1 MGEMLA
7 FLSENPQRGGKSKAP
22 CHYDESQWV
31 SSYMIEN
38 VGTFIFF
45 HFIAPENYLLCFMRH
60 HYLCII
66 KKGCGLRNLA

>member
-1 MGEMLA
+1 M
-7 FLSENPQRGGKSKAP
+7 
-22 CHYDESQWV
+22 

-66 KKGCGLRNLA
+66 KKGMRFEEFNINTGQFFSGDILVLIF